1 MFRCSESFCF
11 ELTPC
16 YCGCLLLRV
25 RSRETKDD
33 IQSATHRQIWLKRVC
48 VARQQETLDAG
59 HGERSILAHPVNS
72 DASALRRGRASFGGL
87 GLFVVGSKEAAEAK
101 RAQSFIVGL
110 DRLSKRTEHV
120 ADLIAVCAHN
130 WVYKYASAQNKQLC
144 DFSVAL
150 VDRSTEGCDL
160 LVRVPAPCL
169 VHIDALLG
177 QQHGHHLRV
186 AVLTRHEKWRGTIIR
201 SPVSYTHL
209 TLPTK
214 A

>member
-1 MFRCSESFCF
+1 MAAICSDVQNHSV
-11 ELTPC
+11 LSLLYT
-16 YCGCLLLRV
+16 LLLRV

-59 HGERSILAHPVNS
+59 HGERSILAHPLNS
-72 DASALRRGRASFGGL
+72 DASKRGRASFGGL
-87 GLFVVGSKEAAEAK
+87 RLFVVGSNEAAEAE
-101 RAQSFIVGL
+101 RAQSVIVGL

-150 VDRSTEGCDL
+150 VDRSTEGCD
-160 LVRVPAPCL
+160 
-169 VHIDALLG
+169 
-177 QQHGHHLRV
+177 
-186 AVLTRHEKWRGTIIR
+186 
-201 SPVSYTHL
+201 
-209 TLPTK
+209 
-214 A
+214 